1 MKFLGIK
8 YRFFISYFFFRYYK
22 INFFMKEKKDRSN
35 FLLQKSFFF
44 FLCFCATR
52 VLLTNAYAFFE
63 LFEHALRQLFS
74 CVLTSAH
81 RNKS

>member
-1 MKFLGIK
+1 
-8 YRFFISYFFFRYYK
+8 
-22 INFFMKEKKDRSN
+22 MKEKKNRSN
-35 FLLQKSFFF
+35 FLLQKSKFFYV
-44 FLCFCATR
+44 FCATR

-81 RNKS
+81 RNTR

>member
-1 MKFLGIK
+1 MKILGIK

-35 FLLQKSFFF
+35 FLLQKSFF

>member
-22 INFFMKEKKDRSN
+22 INFFYERKKKYIKFLTSKIN
-35 FLLQKSFFF
+35 FFYVFY
-44 FLCFCATR
+44 ATR